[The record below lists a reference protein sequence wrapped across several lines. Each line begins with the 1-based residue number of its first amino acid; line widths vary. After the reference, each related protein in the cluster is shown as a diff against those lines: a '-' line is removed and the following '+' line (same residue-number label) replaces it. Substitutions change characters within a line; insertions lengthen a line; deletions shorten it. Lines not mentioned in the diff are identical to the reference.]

1 MLAVVRMPSGR
12 AGHRAPERLRQA
24 LPASAL
30 VTILIFGMP
39 MGLKAA
45 DCPAERQP
53 NIPKS
58 EEPAL
63 NIDKHKKQLRAYH
76 QSDPASAHNSAYE
89 KDIKLV
95 IDDALAYVMN
105 EYDKVK
111 RPAVVLDIDETS
123 LTNWRNIDADDFGFI
138 KDGECTLRPQFPC
151 GFNAW
156 IEKGRADK
164 IGPTLDLFNAVRS
177 KRIAVFFVTGRH
189 DSQRGVTI
197 RNLKRAGFDN
207 WAGLMTRPDDDHSKS
222 IVPFKSGERAK
233 IENEGKGE
241 HYTII
246 ANIGDQQSDLDGGH
260 AECTFKLPNPFYFI
274 E

>member
-1 MLAVVRMPSGR
+1 MLALVKKPSGR
-12 AGHRAPERLRQA
+12 PGRRMLERLGQA
-24 LPASAL
+24 LAAPAL
-30 VTILIFGMP
+30 VAILSLGMP
-39 MGLKAA
+39 IGLKAA

-58 EEPAL
+58 EEAAL

-76 QSDPASAHNSAYE
+76 KSDPASAHNSAYE

-95 IDDALAYVMN
+95 IDDAVAYVSN

-123 LTNWRNIDADDFGFI
+123 LTNWQNIDADDFGFI
-138 KDGECTLRPQFPC
+138 KEGGCSLRPQFPC

-156 IEKGRADK
+156 IEKSRADK
-164 IGPTLDLFNAVRS
+164 IGPTLDFFKAVRS
-177 KRIAVFFVTGRH
+177 KGIAVFFVTGRRH
-189 DSQRGVTI
+189 SQRGVTI
-197 RNLKRAGFDN
+197 RNLRRAGFDN
-207 WAGLMTRPDDDHSKS
+207 WTGLVTRPDDDKEKS
-222 IVPFKSGERAK
+222 IVPFTSGERAK
-233 IENEGKGE
+233 IENEGQGE

-246 ANIGDQQSDLDGGH
+246 ANISHHQSDLDGGH
-260 AECTFKLPNPFYFI
+260 AKCTFKLPNPFYFI